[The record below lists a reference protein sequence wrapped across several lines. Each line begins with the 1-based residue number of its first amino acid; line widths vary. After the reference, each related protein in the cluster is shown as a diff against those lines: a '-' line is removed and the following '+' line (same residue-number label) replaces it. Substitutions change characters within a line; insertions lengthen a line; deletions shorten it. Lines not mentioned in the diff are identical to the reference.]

1 MKKIR
6 KAVIPA
12 GGWGTRCLPASK
24 AIPKEMLPIVDKPA
38 IHYVVEEAVAAGITD
53 ILIITGRNK
62 DCIADYFD
70 RNLELETFLEIKGK
84 NELLQKVRHPAG
96 LVNIYYT
103 RQKEPKGLGHAV
115 SLARE
120 FVGREP
126 FAVLL
131 PDDLIDTKVPCL
143 KQMVDM
149 YERRPGTTV
158 AVMEVP
164 REEVKNYGIIKPV
177 RLTANVFVIRDL
189 VEKPAVNKAP
199 SNLAIVGRYI
209 IEPEVFACLDKV
221 EPGAG
226 GEIQLTDALRMLL
239 EKDELYAYKF
249 FGNRYDVGNIAGFV
263 RANIQLGLNHPE
275 FGSVIEKEI
284 MGILDN
290 RLKVG

>member
-1 MKKIR
+1 M
-6 KAVIPA
+6 
-12 GGWGTRCLPASK
+12 
-24 AIPKEMLPIVDKPA
+24 
-38 IHYVVEEAVAAGITD
+38 
-53 ILIITGRNK
+53 
-62 DCIADYFD
+62 
-70 RNLELETFLEIKGK
+70 
-84 NELLQKVRHPAG
+84 LQKVRHPAG

-103 RQKEPKGLGHAV
+103 RQKEQKGLGHAV

-275 FGSVIEKEI
+275 LGSVIEKESWVFWI
-284 MGILDN
+284 TD
-290 RLKVG
+290 